1 MKPEQVKIA
10 ESWRRRLEPEFAKPY
25 FDELTSFVR
34 HQYQTTTV
42 FPPPKLVFNAFDHC
56 LFEDVKVVILGQDP
70 YHNVGQANGLA
81 FSVNAGVKLPPSL
94 QNIYKEIKADI
105 GELKSTDGDLTAWA
119 NQGVLLLNATLTV
132 QAHTPGSLQ
141 NKGWERFT
149 DAVIEIINREKSGV
163 VFMLWGSYARA
174 KGEII
179 DRAKHLVLEA
189 PHPSPFSANRG
200 FFGCKHFSQAN
211 SYFISRGQEPI
222 IW

>member
-10 ESWRRRLEPEFAKPY
+10 ESWRRRLEAEFAKPY
-25 FDELTSFVR
+25 FDDLTAFVR

-56 LFEDVKVVILGQDP
+56 PFEDVKVVILGQDP
-70 YHNVGQANGLA
+70 YHNTGQANGLA
-81 FSVNAGVKLPPSL
+81 FSVNAGVALPPSL

-105 GELKSTDGDLTAWA
+105 GEVKSTDGDLTAWA

-132 QAHTPGSLQ
+132 QAHTPGSHQ
-141 NKGWERFT
+141 NKGWEKFT
-149 DAVIEIINREKSGV
+149 DAVIEIVNQEKSGV

-179 DRAKHLVLEA
+179 DRSKHLVLEA

-200 FFGCKHFSQAN
+200 FFGCRHFSQAN
-211 SYFISRGQEPI
+211 SYLVSHGQDPI
-222 IW
+222 TW